1 MKDRLRG
8 EVAVPAT
15 SAAFVFDF
23 AGGIRNVNLTVFA
36 FGGSAGIGGVGIAGL
51 GESPRV
57 GASSASAASS
67 HLCFLEWQCVHVPA
81 IVPALGPLPP

>member
-36 FGGSAGIGGVGIAGL
+36 FGGSAGI
-51 GESPRV
+51 ESPRV